1 MTKMRGGI
9 KGTMSADLLF
19 VAVTLLAA
27 ISWIFSKE
35 AVAIMPPL
43 LFMSAR
49 FLIAAILLALL
60 ARRQLRVL
68 TIASLCRCAKVGVVF
83 GAAMSLW
90 VLGLTASSHVGEA
103 AFLVSLAVVL
113 VPVIARLIFKEA
125 VPQSTWVALPIA
137 CCGLALLSLNQELKL
152 EAAQLLLLAAA
163 SFFAIYFNLNARA
176 ANPISQTGRD
186 GLIRN
191 TPQVPV
197 LVLTT
202 LVLMI
207 VAIVTGIFSA
217 FTESWEIGKLVA
229 SPMVWMWVMLSATIG
244 TAMRFYI
251 QTYAQSL
258 SPYSNGVVIMVL
270 EPVWTALI
278 AALWF
283 KESMSV
289 IQLVGCLL
297 IFLAL
302 LVNRWRAVQLFLR
315 QIVSYEN

>member
-1 MTKMRGGI
+1 MKRMRADF

-19 VAVTLLAA
+19 VVVTLLAA

-49 FLIAAILLALL
+49 FLIAAALLALV
-60 ARRQLRVL
+60 ARKQLRVL
-68 TIASLCRCAKVGVVF
+68 SSAILWRCAKVGVVF
-83 GAAMSLW
+83 GFAMSLW
-90 VLGLTASSHVGEA
+90 VLGLAASNHVGEA

-113 VPVIARLIFKEA
+113 VPVIARIVFKEA
-125 VPQSTWVALPIA
+125 VPQSTWLALPIA

-152 EAAQLLLLAAA
+152 EGAQLLLLSAA
-163 SFFAIYFNLNARA
+163 SLFAVYFNLNARA
-176 ANPISQTGRD
+176 ANPISQTARD
-186 GLIRN
+186 GLTRN

-197 LVLTT
+197 LLLTT
-202 LVLMI
+202 LVLM
-207 VAIVTGIFSA
+207 VVGIVTGIFSA
-217 FTESWEIGKLVA
+217 LTEKWEVGALVSA
-229 SPMVWMWVMLSATIG
+229 PMVWLWVMLSATIG

-278 AALWF
+278 AAMWF
-283 KESMSV
+283 KESMSA

-302 LVNRWRAVQLFLR
+302 IVNRGRAVQQFLR
-315 QIVSYEN
+315 QILRR